1 MPRGYTGLVVLSRRR
16 TRVAWVLAG
25 TAAVLL
31 ASTARGATPSRTLPP
46 QIPPAARARLQ
57 ELAQTASVSA
67 SASAEPFLA
76 RQDVLEF
83 LLDHPELATHL
94 TRTLRLG
101 RYRVWRAPDGGLWF
115 DDGWGVVG
123 QFTIVYAAPGTRVV
137 YGRGHYQS
145 GFLPTIQGQAV
156 VVLEYRVR
164 PAEAGHSLISPALT
178 GFVKLD
184 SSLLA
189 LAGRIAGTVAT
200 AKAEK
205 EARRLVKM
213 CVSVSRAIDENPAQ
227 VLEQLRQRPDVPL
240 SDLEEFR
247 RLLRLP

>member
-1 MPRGYTGLVVLSRRR
+1 
-16 TRVAWVLAG
+16 
-25 TAAVLL
+25 
-31 ASTARGATPSRTLPP
+31 
-46 QIPPAARARLQ
+46 
-57 ELAQTASVSA
+57 
-67 SASAEPFLA
+67 
-76 RQDVLEF
+76 
-83 LLDHPELATHL
+83 
-94 TRTLRLG
+94 
-101 RYRVWRAPDGGLWF
+101 
-115 DDGWGVVG
+115 
-123 QFTIVYAAPGTRVV
+123 V

-156 VVLEYRVR
+156 VVLEYRVQ

>member
-1 MPRGYTGLVVLSRRR
+1 
-16 TRVAWVLAG
+16 VAWVLAG

-31 ASTARGATPSRTLPP
+31 ASTARGATPSRSLPT

-57 ELAQTASVSA
+57 ELAETASVSA

-76 RQDVLEF
+76 RADVLEF
-83 LLDHPELATHL
+83 LLDHPEFATHL
-94 TRTLRLG
+94 TRMLRLG

-123 QFTIVYAAPGTRVV
+123 QFTIEYAAPGTRII
-137 YGRGHYQS
+137 YGRGHYKA
-145 GFLPTIQGQAV
+145 GVLPSINGQAV
-156 VVLEYRVR
+156 LVVEYRVS
-164 PAEAGHSLISPALT
+164 PAPAGHSLISPALT

-184 SSLLA
+184 STILA
-189 LAGRIAGTVAT
+189 LSGRLAGAVAT

-227 VLEQLRQRPDVPL
+227 VLEQLRQRPDVPPG
-240 SDLEEFR
+240 DLEEFR

>member
-1 MPRGYTGLVVLSRRR
+1 LDVLSRHR
-16 TRVAWVLAG
+16 TRVAWVLVG
-25 TAAVLL
+25 TAVVVLL
-31 ASTARGATPSRTLPP
+31 ASTARGATPSRSLPT
-46 QIPPAARARLQ
+46 QIPAAARARLQ
-57 ELAQTASVSA
+57 ELANTSSVSA

-76 RQDVLEF
+76 RHDVLEF

-123 QFTIVYAAPGTRVV
+123 QFTIEYAAPGTRVV
-137 YGRGHYQS
+137 YARGQYKA
-145 GFLPTIQGQAV
+145 GFLPSIQGQAV
-156 VVLEYRVR
+156 VVLEYRVS
-164 PAEAGHSLISPALT
+164 PAEAGHSLVAPALT

-184 SSLLA
+184 SNILA
-189 LAGRIAGTVAT
+189 LAGRLAGAVAT

-227 VLEQLRQRPDVPL
+227 VLEQLRQRPDVPRG
-240 SDLEEFR
+240 DLEEFR

>member
-1 MPRGYTGLVVLSRRR
+1 LDVLSRHR

-25 TAAVLL
+25 TAAVVLL
-31 ASTARGATPSRTLPP
+31 ASTARGATPSRSLPT
-46 QIPPAARARLQ
+46 QIPAAARARLQ
-57 ELAQTASVSA
+57 ELANTSSVSA

-76 RQDVLEF
+76 RHDVLEF

-101 RYRVWRAPDGGLWF
+101 RYRVWRVPDGGLWF

-123 QFTIVYAAPGTRVV
+123 QFTIEYAAPGTRVV
-137 YGRGHYQS
+137 YARGRYKT
-145 GFLPTIQGQAV
+145 GFLPSIQGQAV
-156 VVLEYRVR
+156 VVLEYRVS
-164 PAEAGHSLISPALT
+164 PAEAGHSLVSPALT

-184 SSLLA
+184 SNILA
-189 LAGRIAGTVAT
+189 LAGRLAGAVAT

-227 VLEQLRQRPDVPL
+227 VLEQLRQRPDVPRG
-240 SDLEEFR
+240 DLEEFR

>member
-1 MPRGYTGLVVLSRRR
+1 
-16 TRVAWVLAG
+16 VAWVLAG
-25 TAAVLL
+25 TAAVVLL
-31 ASTARGATPSRTLPP
+31 ASTARGATPSRSLPT
-46 QIPPAARARLQ
+46 QIPAAARARLQ
-57 ELAQTASVSA
+57 ELANTSSVSA

-76 RQDVLEF
+76 RHDVLEF

-123 QFTIVYAAPGTRVV
+123 QFTIEYAAPGTRVV
-137 YGRGHYQS
+137 YARGQYKA
-145 GFLPTIQGQAV
+145 GFLPSIQGQAV
-156 VVLEYRVR
+156 VVLEYRVS
-164 PAEAGHSLISPALT
+164 PAEAGHSLVSPALT

-184 SSLLA
+184 SNILA
-189 LAGRIAGTVAT
+189 LAGRLAGAVAT

-227 VLEQLRQRPDVPL
+227 VLEQLRQRPDVPRG
-240 SDLEEFR
+240 DLEEFR

>member
-1 MPRGYTGLVVLSRRR
+1 
-16 TRVAWVLAG
+16 VAWNLAG

-31 ASTARGATPSRTLPP
+31 ASTAGGATPSRSLPA
-46 QIPPAARARLQ
+46 QIPPAVRARLQ
-57 ELAQTASVSA
+57 ELADTSSVSA

-76 RQDVLEF
+76 RHDVLEF
-83 LLDHPELATHL
+83 LLDHPEFATHL

-123 QFTIVYAAPGTRVV
+123 QFTIEYAAPGTRVV
-137 YGRGHYQS
+137 YARGQYKA
-145 GFLPTIQGQAV
+145 GFLPSIQGQAV
-156 VVLEYRVR
+156 VVLEYRVS
-164 PAEAGHSLISPALT
+164 PAEAGHSLVSPALT

-184 SSLLA
+184 SNILA
-189 LAGRIAGTVAT
+189 LAGRLAGAVAT

-227 VLEQLRQRPDVPL
+227 VLEQLRQRPDVPRG
-240 SDLEEFR
+240 DLEEFR

>member
-1 MPRGYTGLVVLSRRR
+1 MPRGYTGLDVLSRHRA
-16 TRVAWVLAG
+16 RVAWVLAG

-31 ASTARGATPSRTLPP
+31 ASAARGATPSRTLPP

-57 ELAQTASVSA
+57 ELTETASVRA
-67 SASAEPFLA
+67 SAAAEPFVA
-76 RQDVLEF
+76 RHDVLEF
-83 LLDHPELATHL
+83 LLDHPEFATHL

-101 RYRVWRAPDGGLWF
+101 RYRVWRAADGGLWF

-137 YGRGHYQS
+137 YARGQYKA
-145 GFLPTIQGQAV
+145 GLLPSIQGQAV
-156 VVLEYRVR
+156 LLLEYRVS

-184 SSLLA
+184 SGILA
-189 LAGRIAGTVAT
+189 LAGRLAGAVAT

-213 CVSVSRAIDENPAQ
+213 CVNVSRAIDENPAQ
-227 VLEQLRQRPDVPL
+227 VLEQLRQRPDVPRG
-240 SDLEEFR
+240 DLEEFR

>member
-1 MPRGYTGLVVLSRRR
+1 M
-16 TRVAWVLAG
+16 
-25 TAAVLL
+25 
-31 ASTARGATPSRTLPP
+31 
-46 QIPPAARARLQ
+46 
-57 ELAQTASVSA
+57 AQTASVSA

-189 LAGRIAGTVAT
+189 FAGRIAGTVAT

>member
-1 MPRGYTGLVVLSRRR
+1 
-16 TRVAWVLAG
+16 VAWNLAG

-31 ASTARGATPSRTLPP
+31 ASTAGGATPSRSLPA
-46 QIPPAARARLQ
+46 QIPPAVRARLQ
-57 ELAQTASVSA
+57 ELADTSSVSA

-76 RQDVLEF
+76 RHDVLEF
-83 LLDHPELATHL
+83 LLDHPEFATHL

-101 RYRVWRAPDGGLWF
+101 RYRVWRAPDGLWF

-123 QFTIVYAAPGTRVV
+123 QFTIEYAAPGTRVV
-137 YGRGHYQS
+137 YGRGHYKA
-145 GFLPTIQGQAV
+145 GFLPSIHGQAV
-156 VVLEYRVR
+156 LVLEYRVS
-164 PAEAGHSLISPALT
+164 PAEAGRSLISPALT

-184 SSLLA
+184 SNILA
-189 LAGRIAGTVAT
+189 LAGRLAGAVAT

-213 CVSVSRAIDENPAQ
+213 CVSVGRAIDESPAQ
-227 VLEQLRQRPDVPL
+227 VLEQLRQRPDVPRG
-240 SDLEEFR
+240 DLEEFR

>member
-1 MPRGYTGLVVLSRRR
+1 M
-16 TRVAWVLAG
+16 
-25 TAAVLL
+25 
-31 ASTARGATPSRTLPP
+31 
-46 QIPPAARARLQ
+46 
-57 ELAQTASVSA
+57 SA

-76 RQDVLEF
+76 RHDVLEF
-83 LLDHPELATHL
+83 LLDHPEFTTHL
-94 TRTLRLG
+94 TRALRLG

-137 YGRGHYQS
+137 YGRGRYQA
-145 GFLPTIQGQAV
+145 GFLPNIQGQAV
-156 VVLEYRVR
+156 IVLEYRVG
-164 PAEAGHSLISPALT
+164 PAEEGHSLISPALT

-184 SSLLA
+184 NSLLA
-189 LAGRIAGTVAT
+189 LAGRIAGAVAT

-213 CVSVSRAIDENPAQ
+213 CVNVSRAIDENPAG

>member
-1 MPRGYTGLVVLSRRR
+1 M
-16 TRVAWVLAG
+16 
-25 TAAVLL
+25 
-31 ASTARGATPSRTLPP
+31 
-46 QIPPAARARLQ
+46 
-57 ELAQTASVSA
+57 SA

-83 LLDHPELATHL
+83 LLDHPEFATHL